1 MIALITGAT
10 SGFGR
15 AGAIRLAK
23 LGYDVIVTGRRNE
36 RLLQLEE
43 EIKNNY
49 HTQVR
54 TLCFDIRSRKECE
67 NAWNSLSNEWKQ
79 VDVLFNNAGLAAC
92 SEPIGEADLDDFDRM
107 IDTNVKG
114 LLYLSQQVIPVMKE
128 RKSGMIIN
136 LSSIAGVEVYPN
148 GNVYCASKHAVTAI
162 TKAMRMDL
170 LPYGIRVGSISPGAA
185 ETEFSIVRFK
195 GDEEKAKA
203 VYKGLTPLNAED
215 IADVVE
221 FMVTRPPHV
230 MINDVLLTPARP
242 ANTYVYNR
250 TL

>member
-15 AGAIRLAK
+15 AGAIRLAQ

-43 EIKNNY
+43 EIKTKYNR
-49 HTQVR
+49 QVK
-54 TLCFDIRSRKECE
+54 TLCFDIRSRKACE
-67 NAWNSLSNEWKQ
+67 DAWNSLSEEWQQ

-92 SEPIGEADLDDFDRM
+92 SEPIGEASLDDFDRM
-107 IDTNVKG
+107 MDTNVKG
-114 LLYLSQQVIPVMKE
+114 LLYLSQQVIPGMKQ
-128 RKSGMIIN
+128 RKTGMIIN

-148 GNVYCASKHAVTAI
+148 GNVYCASKHAVSAI
-162 TKAMRMDL
+162 TKAMRIDL

-195 GDEEKAKA
+195 GDEAKAKA
-203 VYKGLTPLNAED
+203 VYKGMTPLNAED
-215 IADVVE
+215 IADILE

-230 MINDVLLTPARP
+230 MINDVLVTPSRQ

-250 TL
+250 EA

>member
-1 MIALITGAT
+1 
-10 SGFGR
+10 
-15 AGAIRLAK
+15 
-23 LGYDVIVTGRRNE
+23 
-36 RLLQLEE
+36 
-43 EIKNNY
+43 
-49 HTQVR
+49 
-54 TLCFDIRSRKECE
+54 
-67 NAWNSLSNEWKQ
+67 
-79 VDVLFNNAGLAAC
+79 
-92 SEPIGEADLDDFDRM
+92 M

-114 LLYLSQQVIPVMKE
+114 LLYMSQQVIPVMKK
-128 RKSGMIIN
+128 RNTGMIIN
-136 LSSIAGVEVYPN
+136 ISSIAGVEVYPN

-221 FMVTRPPHV
+221 FMVTRPAHV
-230 MINDVLLTPARP
+230 MINDVLLTPARQ

-250 TL
+250 TV

>member
-1 MIALITGAT
+1 MKLNGYKGTITPGQGWLYKDGKTDYALLIPADA
-10 SGFGR
+10 SE
-15 AGAIRLAK
+15 A
-23 LGYDVIVTGRRNE
+23 E
-36 RLLQLEE
+36 R
-43 EIKNNY
+43 
-49 HTQVR
+49 
-54 TLCFDIRSRKECE
+54 F
-67 NAWNSLSNEWKQ
+67 
-79 VDVLFNNAGLAAC
+79 AAQ
-92 SEPIGEADLDDFDRM
+92 ELTWIF
-107 IDTNVKG
+107 
-114 LLYLSQQVIPVMKE
+114 
-128 RKSGMIIN
+128 
-136 LSSIAGVEVYPN
+136 SIAGVEVYPN

-221 FMVTRPPHV
+221 FMVTRPAHV
-230 MINDVLLTPARP
+230 MINDVLLTPARQ

-250 TL
+250 TV